1 VRAYHIHHNIR
12 HGDRVSRDCTACHPD
27 GGQELPGFE
36 LAPYVPGNVK
46 PVLMQ
51 DTTQVILDGRWETT
65 PSGRL
70 RFVPTQ
76 GAADSWRANEN
87 TIRSE
92 P

>member
-1 VRAYHIHHNIR
+1 
-12 HGDRVSRDCTACHPD
+12 
-27 GGQELPGFE
+27 
-36 LAPYVPGNVK
+36 VK

-51 DTTQVILDGRWETT
+51 DTTQVILDGNWKTT
-65 PSGRL
+65 PAGRL